1 MDTIAN
7 MKTNKITKVKG
18 GICAPVVFQAAGIP
32 GGIRKNKK
40 KKDLALIV
48 SDQMC
53 QVAAV
58 YTTNKIKGAPIYVT
72 KEHIQDGT
80 AKAIICN
87 SGNANT
93 CAPNGIEVAEATCK
107 LTADALGLKASDI
120 IVSST
125 GVIGEELFLE
135 PFQEGIPK
143 LAAELSYEGSDSA
156 AKAIMTTDTVKKELA
171 LEFTL
176 GGKTCR
182 MGGIAKGSG
191 MINPNMATM
200 LCFLTTDVAISHE
213 MLQKALSE
221 DIQDTFNQISIDGD
235 TSTNDTVAILA
246 NGMAG
251 NPIITQEGEDYQ
263 IFCKALNEMNHQ
275 LSKNIARDGEGAT
288 KLIECIVKG
297 APDRETAR
305 IISKAVIE
313 SNLLKAAMFGED
325 GNWGR
330 ILCAMGYAKT
340 DFDISKTE
348 LFIESMLG
356 SAQVCKDATYFK
368 HSDKKVSHILS
379 AAEVKLV
386 IDIHQGDAEATAYGC
401 DLTYDYVKING
412 SYRS

>member
-18 GICAPVVFQAAGIP
+18 GICAPVGFQAAGIHC
-32 GGIRKNKK
+32 GIRKNKK

>member
-7 MKTNKITKVKG
+7 INMDKIIKVKG
-18 GICAPVVFQAAGIP
+18 GICAPAGFQAAGIHC
-32 GGIRKNKK
+32 GIRKNKK

-72 KEHIQDGT
+72 KEHIQDGK

-107 LTADALGLKASDI
+107 LTADALGLKPSDI

-213 MLQKALSE
+213 MLQKALSA

-235 TSTNDTVAILA
+235 TSTNDTVAIMA
-246 NGMAG
+246 NGMAE
-251 NPIITQEGEDYQ
+251 NPMIIQEGEDFQ
-263 IFCKALNEMNHQ
+263 IFCKALYEMNHQ

-297 APDRETAR
+297 APDKETAR

-348 LFIESMLG
+348 VFIESMLG
-356 SAQVCKDATYFK
+356 SAQVCQDATYFK

-386 IDIHQGDAEATAYGC
+386 IDIHQGEAEATAYGC

>member
-1 MDTIAN
+1 MD
-7 MKTNKITKVKG
+7 KIGKVKG
-18 GICAPVVFQAAGIP
+18 GICAPAGFQAAGIHC
-32 GGIRKNKK
+32 GIRKNKK

-72 KEHIQDGT
+72 QEHIKDGQ

-93 CAPNGIEVAEATCK
+93 CAPNGMEIAEATCLLVAK
-107 LTADALGLKASDI
+107 ALGLDASDI

-143 LAAELSYEGSDSA
+143 LAAELSYDGSDSA

-200 LCFLTTDVAISHE
+200 LCFLTTDAAISHE

-235 TSTNDTVAILA
+235 TSTNDTVAIMA

-251 NPIITQEGEDYQ
+251 NPEITQDGEDYQ
-263 IFCKALNEMNHQ
+263 VFRKALYEMNHQ

-288 KLIECIVKG
+288 KLIECVVKG
-297 APDRETAR
+297 APDKETAR

-330 ILCAMGYAKT
+330 ILCAMGYAKA

-348 LFIESMLG
+348 VFIESMLG

-368 HSDKKVSHILS
+368 HSEKKVSHILS

-386 IDIHQGDAEATAYGC
+386 IDIHQGEAAATAYGC